1 MPRNRSM
8 SANDLKNSSETNWE
22 RIDQMTDSEID
33 TSDIPPLDDA
43 FFENAE
49 LRLPKGKV
57 PVVMSVD
64 ADVFQWFQSQ
74 GAEYQNLINA
84 ALRIYADEHKS

>member
-1 MPRNRSM
+1 
-8 SANDLKNSSETNWE
+8 
-22 RIDQMTDSEID
+22 MTDEEID
-33 TSDIPPLDDA
+33 TSDIPPLDDG
-43 FFENAE
+43 FFANAE

-64 ADVFQWFQSQ
+64 ADVFQWFKSQ

-84 ALRIYADEHKS
+84 ALRIYAERHKS

>member
-1 MPRNRSM
+1 MIIISETSEPNGIVLV
-8 SANDLKNSSETNWE
+8 DSETNWE
-22 RIDQMTDSEID
+22 RIDQMADEEID

-43 FFENAE
+43 FFANAE

-64 ADVFQWFQSQ
+64 ADVF
-74 GAEYQNLINA
+74 
-84 ALRIYADEHKS
+84 